1 MNLTVR
7 IYSSFKNPTAHLYTV
22 PVRAP
27 CRGHGVRW
35 TQWGVTLPKPL
46 VCSAGK
52 DTRSA
57 SALSSEANLFPPER
71 RRTTIA
77 IFHMPVQIIK
87 RSKAK
92 SAVGA
97 AAYRSGTKMT
107 NEWDGL
113 THDYT
118 RKRGVVYSEIILPP
132 HAPPEFQDRNTLWN
146 SVEMVEKT
154 SDAQLAREIE
164 ISLPVE
170 LNREEQLRLARS
182 FIRDTFV
189 AAGMCADFSIH
200 DKKDGNPHFHVMLT
214 IRPLK
219 ENGQWGAKCRK
230 VYELDENGQRIP
242 NGKGGWKNHRED
254 TTDWNDKGNVE
265 KWRAAWAAYAN
276 RALEAAGRPERID
289 HRSYERQGIDK
300 IPSIHLGVAASQME
314 RKGIAT
320 EKGNINRQIAADN
333 KLLKEIKAR
342 ITRLYKWTKEQAE
355 KPEGKDSIMA
365 QLYEAQLSTG
375 KPGFRY
381 GKIKNLKESAAL
393 FNFLNGNNITSMEQ
407 LYEKVAAMNK
417 EYYAL
422 RGKIVTAERRIKV
435 LDEHLSMWE
444 KYERNKGTRRQF
456 DKMKPGKKKQQFEQ
470 KHSAELALYEAA
482 VRYLEKLKATGEE
495 VTPKKW
501 QAEADRLKAEK
512 SVQYQKMKA
521 MREDIKA
528 VENLKKTAEQL
539 ARTENEPARKK
550 EEQEL

>member
-1 MNLTVR
+1 MR
-7 IYSSFKNPTAHLYTV
+7 
-22 PVRAP
+22 
-27 CRGHGVRW
+27 
-35 TQWGVTLPKPL
+35 
-46 VCSAGK
+46 SAGK
-52 DTRSA
+52 DTRFA
-57 SALSSEANLFPPER
+57 SALSSEANLSLPER
-71 RRTTIA
+71 RRTAIA

-118 RKRGVVYSEIILPP
+118 RKRGVVHSEIILPS
-132 HAPPEFQDRNTLWN
+132 HAPPEFQDRSTLWN
-146 SVEMVEKT
+146 SLEMVEKT

-182 FIRDTFV
+182 FISDTFV

-219 ENGQWGAKCRK
+219 EDGQWGAKCRK

-265 KWRAAWAAYAN
+265 RWRAAWASYAN

-300 IPSIHLGVAASQME
+300 IPSIHLGVAAIQME

-342 ITRLYKWTKEQAE
+342 ITRLYKWTKEQAG

-375 KPGFRY
+375 KPGSRY
-381 GKIKNLKESAAL
+381 GKIRNLKESSAL
-393 FNFLNGNNITSMEQ
+393 FNFLNGNHITSMEQ

-417 EYYAL
+417 DYYSL

-444 KYERNKGTRRQF
+444 KYERNKGIRRQF
-456 DKMKPGKKKQQFEQ
+456 DKMKPGKKKEQFGQ

-495 VTPKKW
+495 ITPKKW
-501 QAEADRLKAEK
+501 QAEAGRLKAEK
-512 SVQYQKMKA
+512 SVQYQKMKS

>member
-1 MNLTVR
+1 
-7 IYSSFKNPTAHLYTV
+7 
-22 PVRAP
+22 
-27 CRGHGVRW
+27 
-35 TQWGVTLPKPL
+35 
-46 VCSAGK
+46 
-52 DTRSA
+52 
-57 SALSSEANLFPPER
+57 
-71 RRTTIA
+71 
-77 IFHMPVQIIK
+77 MPVQIIK

-118 RKRGVVYSEIILPP
+118 RKRGVVHSEIILPS

-146 SVEMVEKT
+146 SVEMVEKAR
-154 SDAQLAREIE
+154 DAQLAREIE

-219 ENGQWGAKCRK
+219 EDGQWGAKCRK

-242 NGKGGWKNHRED
+242 NGKGGWKSHRED

-365 QLYEAQLSTG
+365 QLYEAQLSEG
-375 KPGFRY
+375 KPGSRY
-381 GKIKNLKESAAL
+381 GKIRNLKESAAL
-393 FNFLNGNNITSMEQ
+393 FNFLNGNHITSMEQ

-417 EYYAL
+417 DYYSL

-444 KYERNKGTRRQF
+444 KYERNKGTRRQL
-456 DKMKPGKKKQQFEQ
+456 DKMKPGKKKEQFEQ

-482 VRYLEKLKATGEE
+482 VRYLEKLKANGEE
-495 VTPKKW
+495 ITPKKW

>member
-1 MNLTVR
+1 MRNNL
-7 IYSSFKNPTAHLYTV
+7 KNPTAHLCTV

-27 CRGHGVRW
+27 CRGRGVLW
-35 TQWGVTLPKPL
+35 TQWGATLPKPL

-52 DTRSA
+52 DIRSA
-57 SALSSEANLFPPER
+57 SALPSEANLFPPER
-71 RRTTIA
+71 RRTAIA

-118 RKRGVVYSEIILPP
+118 RKRGVVHSEIILPP
-132 HAPPEFQDRNTLWN
+132 HAPPEFQDRSTLWN

-154 SDAQLAREIE
+154 RDAQLAREIE

-182 FIRDTFV
+182 FISDTFV

-219 ENGQWGAKCRK
+219 EDGQWGAKCRK
-230 VYELDENGQRIP
+230 VYELDESGQRIP

-375 KPGFRY
+375 KHGSRC
-381 GKIKNLKESAAL
+381 GKIRNLKESAAL

-417 EYYAL
+417 DYYSL

-435 LDEHLSMWE
+435 LGEHLSMWE
-444 KYERNKGTRRQF
+444 KYERNKGTHRQF
-456 DKMKPGKKKQQFEQ
+456 DKMKPGKKKEQFEQ

-482 VRYLEKLKATGEE
+482 VRYLEKLKANGEE
-495 VTPKKW
+495 ITPKKW

-512 SVQYQKMKA
+512 SVQYQKMKS

-550 EEQEL
+550 EEQEV